1 MKKIIILL
9 LFLNVSRL
17 FSQDSNNIIIQKE
30 INELRI
36 SKGLNT
42 VVYDENL
49 FHFAKK
55 WSKHIMSKLNKYT
68 DSQIDVN
75 HTKNNMFLHI
85 DGDSRL
91 DIALKKDE
99 IMSIGENLNLAV
111 DVPFP
116 LRVAE
121 SSFKRWKHSKSHCE
135 LMLEDVKTNFA
146 FYYVYDVKRKRILSI
161 LVMSEISKK

>member
-1 MKKIIILL
+1 MKKIIVLL
-9 LFLNVSRL
+9 IFLNVSCV
-17 FSQDSNNIIIQKE
+17 FSQDSNNIIIQRE
-30 INELRI
+30 INDLRI
-36 SKGLNT
+36 SKGLDT
-42 VVYDENL
+42 IVYDENL

-55 WSKHIMSKLNKYT
+55 WSKHIMSKLNRYT

-111 DVPFP
+111 DVPYP
-116 LRVAE
+116 IRVAE
-121 SSFKRWKHSKSHCE
+121 SSFKRWKHSKSHYE
-135 LMLEDVKTNFA
+135 LMLEGIKPHFA

-161 LVMSEISKK
+161 LVMSELSK